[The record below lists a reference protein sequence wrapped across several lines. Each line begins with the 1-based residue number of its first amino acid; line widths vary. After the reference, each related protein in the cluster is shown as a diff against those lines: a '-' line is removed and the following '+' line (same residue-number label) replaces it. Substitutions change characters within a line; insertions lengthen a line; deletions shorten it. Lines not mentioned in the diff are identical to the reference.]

1 MMRLNKPKLYVF
13 LFLIVAI
20 TTGAWGQVTAFDL
33 EIIVPDLTFTGALAG
48 YNEDALSASVFSQLE
63 SDFLAIESE
72 IGQYTELPNLASG
85 FANAGAATAQEG
97 FLRGSHDIKVFSISL
112 GTSAAV
118 TLPNLSFL
126 NKIDSANFI
135 EDEGDV
141 YAGIAT
147 QPFNVTATFNLGFL
161 VSGLRGMAKFG
172 YADIPEGLLGEGYS
186 FNALSVGAGLSYQL
200 IEPKSVPLGVVRWRG
215 LAVASGLFYQRNTT
229 EITITDAGDIG
240 INQALTMNDIGDTG
254 NMSVIGYFTSSPF
267 IVASIES
274 STYTIPLQVSTGLRL
289 LYIIDLNVG
298 AGVDIVFGQ
307 GKINLKSTQSVDFEV
322 EDAYAGEIDVTAG
335 SINISDST
343 SGDPDFARPHLMA
356 SLGLAMGPV
365 RLEVPLKYYF
375 DKEGNT
381 YVTGFTFGVLF

>member
-20 TTGAWGQVTAFDL
+20 TTGAWGQLVVEVTEPIISGSITSMSGFDDSIFATLADNL
-33 EIIVPDLTFTGALAG
+33 EAQILDPAIA
-48 YNEDALSASVFSQLE
+48 NE
-63 SDFLAIESE
+63 IT
-72 IGQYTELPNLASG
+72 QYTNLPTLASG

-118 TLPNLSFL
+118 TLPSLSFL
-126 NKIDSANFI
+126 NKIDSADFI

-147 QPFNVTATFNLGFL
+147 QPLNVTASFNLGFL
-161 VSGLRGMAKFG
+161 VSGLRGMAKIG
-172 YADIPEGLLGEGYS
+172 YADIPEGLLGEGYA

-215 LAVASGLFYQRNTT
+215 LAVASGFFYQRNTT
-229 EITITDAGDIG
+229 EIGITDAGDIG
-240 INQALTMNDIGDTG
+240 INQVLTTGDVGLGGTTIIGTASSAPTIIA
-254 NMSVIGYFTSSPF
+254 SV
-267 IVASIES
+267 ES

-307 GKINLKSTQSVDFEV
+307 GKINLKSTQDLEFEV
-322 EDAYAGEIDVTAG
+322 DPAYADQIDVTPG
-335 SINISDST
+335 SVNISNTT
-343 SGDPDFARPHLMA
+343 SGDPDFARPHVMA

-365 RLEVPLKYYF
+365 RLEVPFKYYF
-375 DKEGNT
+375 DEQGNT
-381 YVTGFTFGVLF
+381 YVTGVTLGMMF

>member
-1 MMRLNKPKLYVF
+1 MTRLNQPKLYAF
-13 LFLIVAI
+13 LFLIVVI
-20 TTGAWGQVTAFDL
+20 STGAWGQVAVVTPPTISGPITSDPSFNDAIFSSLAQDL
-33 EIIVPDLTFTGALAG
+33 EDEINL
-48 YNEDALSASVFSQLE
+48 FS
-63 SDFLAIESE
+63 SE
-72 IGQYTELPNLASG
+72 ITEYTNIPNVASG

-97 FLRGSHDIKVFSISL
+97 FLRASHDIKVFSISL
-112 GTSAAV
+112 GSSVAV
-118 TLPNLSFL
+118 TLPSLSFL
-126 NKIDSANFI
+126 SKVDSANFI

-147 QPFNVTATFNLGFL
+147 QPLNVTATFNLGFL

-172 YADIPEGLLGEGYS
+172 YADIPEGLLGEGYA

-229 EITITDAGDIG
+229 EIGITDTGDIG
-240 INQALTMNDIGDTG
+240 ISQVITTNDIGLGGTT
-254 NMSVIGYFTSSPF
+254 VIGTVSSAPT
-267 IVASIES
+267 IVASVES

-307 GKINLKSTQSVDFEV
+307 GKINLKSTQDLEFEV
-322 EDAYAGEIDVTAG
+322 DPAYADQIYVTPG
-335 SINISDST
+335 SVNIATTT
-343 SGDPDFARPHLMA
+343 SGDPDFMRPHVMA
-356 SLGLAMGPV
+356 SLGVAMGPV
-365 RLEVPLKYYF
+365 RIEVPFKYYF

-381 YVTGFTFGVLF
+381 YVTGVTLGVLF